1 MRRSTIA
8 WAGAGLLA
16 AAALWWLQ
24 PDGPAASA
32 RGSGAGVQTGPS
44 AHGRPAATDAV
55 GGMGRQGSGAS
66 ALGSTGADPLL
77 TPGLRDAIEALL
89 HAAGE
94 APDPETLKQRIA
106 ALANQHFAPELVTRA
121 LALAGRY
128 VDYRVA
134 LGQLKPPA
142 DASDP
147 RALRVAAEQRRTLR
161 LRYFDGDEY
170 DALFGQEQLLDDYT
184 LARLEIERNNA
195 LDAAQK
201 RRALADAEA
210 QLPPALRTARAESV
224 AHVATAQQT
233 AAYDAQGVDDATRFA
248 QRAATHGTEAAER
261 LARLD
266 QEERAW
272 NARLDQYQQALH
284 QGQEAARLQQL
295 RHQLFSPEEQ
305 LRIDAALALRQNAGA
320 R

>member
-8 WAGAGLLA
+8 WVGAGLLA

-24 PDGPAASA
+24 PDGSAARA
-32 RGSGAGVQTGPS
+32 PGSGAGVQTGPGANGS
-44 AHGRPAATDAV
+44 PLATDAV
-55 GGMGRQGSGAS
+55 GGAGRQAHGAS
-66 ALGSTGADPLL
+66 ALGSAGADPLL

-106 ALANQHFAPELVTRA
+106 ALAGQHFAPELVTRA

-142 DASDP
+142 DANDP

-170 DALFGQEQLLDDYT
+170 DALFGQEQLLDDYM
-184 LARLEIERNNA
+184 LARLEIERNSA
-195 LDAAQK
+195 LDAPQK
-201 RRALADAEA
+201 RLALADAEA
-210 QLPPALRTARAESV
+210 QLPPALRAARAESV
-224 AHVATAQQT
+224 AHVAAAQQT

-248 QRAATHGTEAAER
+248 QRAATHGAEAAGR

-272 NARLDQYQQALH
+272 NARLDQYQQALN
-284 QGQEAARLQQL
+284 QGQEPARLEQL

-305 LRIDAALALRQNAGA
+305 LRIDAALALRQNTGA